1 MTHNKKII
9 GTATKPR
16 ASVFRSN
23 KNIEVQLIDDTK
35 GVTILSMTSKKID
48 QKLKPVE
55 RSAETGKALAKL
67 AIAKKVTEIVYDR
80 NGYRYHGQVKAMADG
95 LREGGLKF

>member
-23 KNIEVQLIDDTK
+23 KNIDVQLIDDTK
-35 GVTILSMTSKKID
+35 GVTILSLTSKKID

-55 RSAETGKALAKL
+55 RASETGKALAKL

-80 NGYRYHGQVKAMADG
+80 NGYRYHGQVKAIADG

>member
-35 GVTILSMTSKKID
+35 GVTILSISSKKID

-55 RSAETGKALAKL
+55 RASETGKALAKL